1 MRITLVTDVHA
12 NLAALEAVLRDAEER
27 QALDEVWAMG
37 DHVGYGPQP
46 GECLALLRRYPLR
59 AVIGNHDLA
68 ATGGMDT
75 TDFNRDAAEANAWTA
90 RNLTDPEAAYLR
102 ELPEVLVHEEM
113 TLVHGSLR
121 MPVWEY
127 LFSKDAAAAHL
138 ELQQTPYSIVGH
150 THVPMLF
157 EESPQKRTGNLEL
170 KQALLIDKD
179 VLELGEWRLVI
190 NPGGVGQPRDG
201 DPRAAY
207 AILDTGDRTISFF
220 RIEYE
225 IERTQQKM
233 VTAGLP
239 ERLIRRLAFGR

>member
-1 MRITLVTDVHA
+1 
-12 NLAALEAVLRDAEER
+12 
-27 QALDEVWAMG
+27 MG

-46 GECLALLRRYPLR
+46 GECLEVLRRYPLR

-68 ATGGMDT
+68 AIGGMET
-75 TDFNRDAAEANAWTA
+75 KDFNRDAAEANAWTA
-90 RNLTDPEAAYLR
+90 QALTEADAAFLR
-102 ELPEVLVHEEM
+102 DLPDVIVHEDI

-127 LFSKDAAAAHL
+127 LFSKEAAMGHL

-157 EESPQKRTGNLEL
+157 EEVPERRRPIQC
-170 KQALLIDKD
+170 LLQDGD
-179 VLELGEWRLVI
+179 VLDLRERRLII

-207 AILDTGDRTISFF
+207 GILDTVDRTVSFF
-220 RIEYE
+220 RIEYD
-225 IERTQQKM
+225 IERTQRVM
-233 VTAGLP
+233 AEAGLP
-239 ERLIRRLAFGR
+239 ERLIRRLSYGR